1 MGLTSSSASP
11 SVLTKFIKSTI
22 MRRILLVIV
31 LVLCGSFTRLFAD
44 NIKVTLKSG
53 VTITGDLK
61 ELVTTDHITLII
73 GGVESIIS
81 MDEVSSIEQM
91 SSSQASTQGVKPSK
105 LVYGQY
111 QITDTKQYP
120 DSFILEIGGQ
130 ELTMVL
136 VKGGWFNMGYDGR
149 HSLSWNTEPIHKVTL
164 SSFYVSKQVLNR
176 HAAETLLK
184 KKKIS
189 DSVKPYSCK
198 YRQDA
203 EEMIEIIREL
213 FGAPYRM
220 LTEAEWE
227 YTTLM
232 PFADAIFEEN
242 NNNEWC
248 SDYWEKYPAA
258 DQINPKGPSSGKSHV
273 LRSYSSGNNK
283 WKRMKGDNA
292 TQKKEY
298 SFNSDAFLRIAISA
312 DQIQ

>member
-1 MGLTSSSASP
+1 MTRHFWA
-11 SVLTKFIKSTI
+11 
-22 MRRILLVIV
+22 ILL
-31 LVLCGSFTRLFAD
+31 LLLCCCFAPLRAEEV
-44 NIKVTLKSG
+44 KVTMKSG
-53 VTITGDLK
+53 STITGELK
-61 ELVTTDHITLII
+61 ELIATDHVTII
-73 GGVESIIS
+73 IAGVESVIP
-81 MDEVSSIEQM
+81 MTEVSSIENA
-91 SSSQASTQGVKPSK
+91 SSSQASTQGDKPSK

-176 HAAETLLK
+176 HAAETVLK

-213 FGAPYRM
+213 FGVPYRM

-227 YTTLM
+227 YSTLM

-292 TQKKEY
+292 TQRKEY

>member
-1 MGLTSSSASP
+1 
-11 SVLTKFIKSTI
+11 

-53 VTITGDLK
+53 VTITSELK

-81 MDEVSSIEQM
+81 MDEVSSIEQL
-91 SSSQASTQGVKPSK
+91 STNQITPQVDQSSK

-136 VKGGWFNMGYDGR
+136 VRGGWFNMGYDGR

-176 HAAETLLK
+176 HAGETVLK

-198 YRQDA
+198 YRKDA
-203 EEMIEIIREL
+203 DELIEAIRE
-213 FGAPYRM
+213 FTGAPYRM

-227 YTTLM
+227 YATLI
-232 PFADAIFEEN
+232 PSAEAIFDDN
-242 NNNEWC
+242 NIKEWC
-248 SDYWEKYPAA
+248 SDYWGKYPAA

-292 TQKKEY
+292 TQEEY

-312 DQIQ
+312 DQIKQ

>member
-1 MGLTSSSASP
+1 MTRHVWTIFLLLLCCCFATLHADD
-11 SVLTKFIKSTI
+11 IKIT
-22 MRRILLVIV
+22 M
-31 LVLCGSFTRLFAD
+31 
-44 NIKVTLKSG
+44 KSG
-53 VTITGDLK
+53 VTITGELK
-61 ELVTTDHITLII
+61 ELVAKDHVTII
-73 GGVESIIS
+73 IAGVESVIP
-81 MDEVSSIEQM
+81 MTEVSSIENA
-91 SSSQASTQGVKPSK
+91 SNSQASTQGDKPSK

-120 DSFILEIGGQ
+120 DSFTLEIGGQ

-136 VKGGWFNMGYDGR
+136 VRGGWFNMGYDGR

-176 HAAETLLK
+176 HAAETVLK

-203 EEMIEIIREL
+203 EEMIEIIRVL

-227 YTTLM
+227 YSTLM
-232 PFADAIFEEN
+232 PFADALFKEN

-273 LRSYSSGNNK
+273 LRSYSSGSNK

-292 TQKKEY
+292 TQKEEY

>member
-1 MGLTSSSASP
+1 MTRHFWA
-11 SVLTKFIKSTI
+11 
-22 MRRILLVIV
+22 ILL
-31 LVLCGSFTRLFAD
+31 LLLCCCFAPLRAEEV
-44 NIKVTLKSG
+44 KVTMKSG
-53 VTITGDLK
+53 STITGELK
-61 ELVTTDHITLII
+61 ELIATDHVTII
-73 GGVESIIS
+73 IAGVESVIP
-81 MDEVSSIEQM
+81 MTEVSSIENA
-91 SSSQASTQGVKPSK
+91 SSSQASTQGDKPSK

-176 HAAETLLK
+176 HAAETVLK

-213 FGAPYRM
+213 FGVPYRM

-242 NNNEWC
+242 DNNEWC

>member
-1 MGLTSSSASP
+1 
-11 SVLTKFIKSTI
+11 
-22 MRRILLVIV
+22 
-31 LVLCGSFTRLFAD
+31 
-44 NIKVTLKSG
+44 
-53 VTITGDLK
+53 
-61 ELVTTDHITLII
+61 
-73 GGVESIIS
+73 
-81 MDEVSSIEQM
+81 
-91 SSSQASTQGVKPSK
+91 
-105 LVYGQY
+105 
-111 QITDTKQYP
+111 
-120 DSFILEIGGQ
+120 
-130 ELTMVL
+130 
-136 VKGGWFNMGYDGR
+136 
-149 HSLSWNTEPIHKVTL
+149 
-164 SSFYVSKQVLNR
+164 VSKQVLNR
-176 HAAETLLK
+176 HAAETVLK

-242 NNNEWC
+242 DNNEWC

>member
-1 MGLTSSSASP
+1 
-11 SVLTKFIKSTI
+11 
-22 MRRILLVIV
+22 MRRIFLVIL
-31 LVLCGSFTRLFAD
+31 LVLCGSLMRLFAD

-136 VKGGWFNMGYDGR
+136 VRGGWFNMGYDGR

-232 PFADAIFEEN
+232 PFADAIFGN
-242 NNNEWC
+242 NMKAEWC
-248 SDYWEKYPAA
+248 SDFFDNYSAT
-258 DQINPKGPSSGKSHV
+258 DQINPQGPSSGKNHV
-273 LRSYSSGNNK
+273 LRSYSTDNDK
-283 WKRMKGDNA
+283 WKRMQGTGKNEHPWG
-292 TQKKEY
+292 
-298 SFNSDAFLRIAISA
+298 SDAFVRIAISA
-312 DQIQ
+312 DSIKL

>member
-1 MGLTSSSASP
+1 MTRHFWA
-11 SVLTKFIKSTI
+11 
-22 MRRILLVIV
+22 ILL
-31 LVLCGSFTRLFAD
+31 LLLCCCFAPLRAEEV
-44 NIKVTLKSG
+44 KVTMKSG
-53 VTITGDLK
+53 STITGELK
-61 ELVTTDHITLII
+61 ELIATDHVTII
-73 GGVESIIS
+73 IAGVESVIP
-81 MDEVSSIEQM
+81 MTEVSSIENA

-120 DSFILEIGGQ
+120 DSFVLNIGDQ
-130 ELTMVL
+130 KITMLL

-176 HAAETLLK
+176 HAAETVLK

-242 NNNEWC
+242 DNNEWC

>member
-1 MGLTSSSASP
+1 MTRHFWA
-11 SVLTKFIKSTI
+11 
-22 MRRILLVIV
+22 ILL
-31 LVLCGSFTRLFAD
+31 LLLCCCFAPLRAEEV
-44 NIKVTLKSG
+44 KVTMKSG
-53 VTITGDLK
+53 STITGELK
-61 ELVTTDHITLII
+61 ELIATDHVTII
-73 GGVESIIS
+73 IAGVESVIP
-81 MDEVSSIEQM
+81 MTEVSSIENA
-91 SSSQASTQGVKPSK
+91 SSSQASTQGDKPSK

-176 HAAETLLK
+176 HAAETVLK

-242 NNNEWC
+242 DNNEWC

>member
-1 MGLTSSSASP
+1 MTRHFWA
-11 SVLTKFIKSTI
+11 
-22 MRRILLVIV
+22 ILL
-31 LVLCGSFTRLFAD
+31 LLLCCCFAPLRAEEV
-44 NIKVTLKSG
+44 KVTMKSG
-53 VTITGDLK
+53 STITGELK
-61 ELVTTDHITLII
+61 ELIATDHVTII
-73 GGVESIIS
+73 IAGVESVIP
-81 MDEVSSIEQM
+81 MTEVSSIENA
-91 SSSQASTQGVKPSK
+91 SSSQASTQGDKPSK

-176 HAAETLLK
+176 HAAETVLK

-203 EEMIEIIREL
+203 EDMIEIIREL
-213 FGAPYRM
+213 FGVPYRM

-227 YTTLM
+227 YSTLM

-292 TQKKEY
+292 TQRKEY

>member
-1 MGLTSSSASP
+1 MTRHFWA
-11 SVLTKFIKSTI
+11 
-22 MRRILLVIV
+22 ILL
-31 LVLCGSFTRLFAD
+31 LLLCCCFAPLRAEEV
-44 NIKVTLKSG
+44 KVTMKSG
-53 VTITGDLK
+53 STITGELK
-61 ELVTTDHITLII
+61 ELIATDHVTII
-73 GGVESIIS
+73 IAGVESVIP
-81 MDEVSSIEQM
+81 MTEVSSIENA

-176 HAAETLLK
+176 HAAETVLK

-242 NNNEWC
+242 DNNEWC

-258 DQINPKGPSSGKSHV
+258 DQINPKGPSSGKSDV